1 MPPTTPSMA
10 MNRLPM
16 ILSCS
21 DWKPSDHLGIKI
33 GRIGL
38 PLLGP
43 LSPRMNAEESG
54 SRIRKMGRRLPVPV
68 P

>member
-16 ILSCS
+16 IDSCS

-33 GRIGL
+33 PRIGR
-38 PLLGP
+38 PLLA
-43 LSPRMNAEESG
+43 LYPRMNAEESG
-54 SRIRKMGRRLPVPV
+54 SRIRKMGCRLSVAVP
-68 P
+68 

>member
-1 MPPTTPSMA
+1 MTPSMA

-16 ILSCS
+16 IDSCS

-33 GRIGL
+33 PRIGL

-43 LSPRMNAEESG
+43 CIPDE
-54 SRIRKMGRRLPVPV
+54 RRSERLADSQDGLPAAGAGPLTLV
-68 P
+68 

>member
-33 GRIGL
+33 PRIGL

-43 LSPRMNAEESG
+43 VSPMNAEESG
-54 SRIRKMGRRLPVPV
+54 SRIHKMGRRLPVPV